1 MSLMDNA
8 DNSRTVRILEALSA
22 CRTTLRAF
30 IRRRI
35 PQREDVDDILQDVTL
50 QLINVEQPVENVSA
64 WLFRAARNEMIDR
77 GRKKREW
84 LFSDDEDDDEL
95 NDVLFGDVQTPEE
108 ARLKEMFWEELESA
122 LAALPPA
129 QREVFEKTELENYSF
144 KALSAET
151 GLPVQTLLSRKHKAV
166 RYLRE
171 RLSALYHDIMLP

>member
-1 MSLMDNA
+1 MDNA
-8 DNSRTVRILEALSA
+8 DNARTARILEALSA

-84 LFSDDEDDDEL
+84 LFRTTRRLMISYMMCCL
-95 NDVLFGDVQTPEE
+95 
-108 ARLKEMFWEELESA
+108 ARF
-122 LAALPPA
+122 
-129 QREVFEKTELENYSF
+129 RR
-144 KALSAET
+144 
-151 GLPVQTLLSRKHKAV
+151 RK
-166 RYLRE
+166 RR
-171 RLSALYHDIMLP
+171 D